1 MLNMQI
7 DTVKLKNMENKLN
20 CKFGNDGVFVEMALA
35 LNEYQ
40 ERLPS
45 ISGVSFGVY
54 SGDLEKIRK
63 LVEKVDAKWCKYFT
77 ENTTIFCAF
86 VNKEPVSFCIITP
99 TADSILCD
107 DKLKIGGVACVGT
120 VPEYRK
126 RGLGLKMVDM
136 ATIYLKTLNSDIA
149 YIHYTH
155 LEKWYKKLG
164 YETVARFSIL

>member
-1 MLNMQI
+1 MLDIQI
-7 DTVKLKNMENKLN
+7 DTTKLKNMETKLN

-45 ISGVSFGVY
+45 ISGVSFDVY
-54 SGDLEKIRK
+54 SGGVEKIRK
-63 LVEKVDAKWCKYFT
+63 LVEKVDTKWCKYFT
-77 ENTTIFCAF
+77 ENTTVFCAF
-86 VNKEPVSFCIITP
+86 ANQEPVSFCIITP
-99 TADSILCD
+99 IADSILSD
-107 DKLKIGGVACVGT
+107 YTLKIGGIACVGT

-126 RGLGLKMVDM
+126 RGIGLKMVEV
-136 ATIYLKTLNSDIA
+136 ATMYLKSLNCDIA

-164 YETVARFSIL
+164 YETVARFSII

>member
-1 MLNMQI
+1 MLDIQI
-7 DTVKLKNMENKLN
+7 DTTKLKNMETKLN

-126 RGLGLKMVDM
+126 RGIGLKMVDV
-136 ATIYLKTLNSDIA
+136 ATIYLKTLNCDIGD
-149 YIHYTH
+149 IMELIPT
-155 LEKWYKKLG
+155 EEN
-164 YETVARFSIL
+164 ETT